1 MISDYCGTLWF
12 LLCPLHSYLRV
23 TRSRS
28 DGENCMWMVTYRT
41 NLSPPKMPNTN
52 LVPSWS
58 PLIVSWY
65 LVIIATTVWMDTSGA
80 SFRHRTWLAGLYL
93 FTGHHGELVT
103 RECSEYHHNVYRI
116 VMNYDI
122 AQLGIAWYD
131 HRARK
136 MWITFMNQSNLP
148 REDVFMSSHYM
159 SFVIVLHQ
167 QYCNALEQF

>member
-1 MISDYCGTLWF
+1 
-12 LLCPLHSYLRV
+12 
-23 TRSRS
+23 
-28 DGENCMWMVTYRT
+28 
-41 NLSPPKMPNTN
+41 
-52 LVPSWS
+52 
-58 PLIVSWY
+58 
-65 LVIIATTVWMDTSGA
+65 
-80 SFRHRTWLAGLYL
+80 
-93 FTGHHGELVT
+93 
-103 RECSEYHHNVYRI
+103 
-116 VMNYDI
+116 MNYDI